1 MPISVLQA
9 AKYMGKLSSW
19 SLSNLEMQ
27 KLLYIAHMLHL
38 GDHNH
43 PLVRGNFEAWDLGP
57 VHPVLYHRAK
67 VFGARPVE
75 NIFRSVSNLKDG
87 TERDMLDEAIK
98 EFGGFD
104 RARSSSYNS
113 SGKKEAWA
121 KNYKPGVH
129 NIIIPNADILA
140 EYNLR
145 SEDS

>member
-98 EFGGFD
+98 ELEDLTGPDLVAITHWEKG
-104 RARSSSYNS
+104 
-113 SGKKEAWA
+113 AWA